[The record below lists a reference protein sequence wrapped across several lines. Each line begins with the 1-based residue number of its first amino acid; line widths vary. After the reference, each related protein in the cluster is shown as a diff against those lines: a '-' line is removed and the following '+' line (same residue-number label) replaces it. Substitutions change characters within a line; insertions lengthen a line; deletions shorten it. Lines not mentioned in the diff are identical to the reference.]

1 MFWFITIG
9 LLLLIHT
16 SLGCSPPSFSSLSV
30 EQNFNLYKF
39 LGFWYEIDFYEAGLD
54 PADAYTDFIQL
65 FQLENDVTKH
75 LLAFARARAANQ
87 PNCLSPTT
95 WSIYA
100 NNGAKMIFEN
110 QDVTS
115 ATILNQPLYV
125 LKTDYDHYA
134 LTYKCVTPNYNL
146 DQPCQQR
153 TLNLYSRKPFLE
165 SKYLV
170 QLESYIINVLCFNS
184 NDIIRTPFRRPF
196 CYPIHSKKNRYSTE
210 P

>member
-1 MFWFITIG
+1 
-9 LLLLIHT
+9 
-16 SLGCSPPSFSSLSV
+16 
-30 EQNFNLYKF
+30 
-39 LGFWYEIDFYEAGLD
+39 FYEAGLD

-196 CYPIHSKKNRYSTE
+196 CYPIHSKKNRYST
-210 P
+210 